1 MSIADSIIKG
11 TYGNNN
17 TVGIKY
23 SSKKTSIADS
33 IINGS
38 YYETLKKRK
47 KEKEEEQKRIAE
59 QQKLEKEQQVKKQV
73 ENVSTYGPTT
83 QTNKVQTVT
92 DKLKNIAP
100 VSNEAIKSNS
110 QIGETQKVTRSDVK
124 AQQKAT
130 EINQDLKN
138 GNKASAIGA
147 ILNGIPEGIKSGV
160 AKSINALN
168 ILGARTFDEQDKK
181 INWMQDEIL
190 KDKPNATANRL
201 KDMPSFANRAKNKLL
216 DKAEDLDDRTAMHSK
231 TVSQIENSKVKT
243 AAGVSSSIGEM
254 VPAMISNIIAPGSGI
269 YASAV
274 QNAGGSAMETLNSDR
289 NNIDKAVRT
298 GVLKGTASAL
308 TEKITGGNLIAKGG
322 LDNAIGRVI
331 KGNVKSKI
339 GQNLLYKGYQILGE
353 MGEEQLEN
361 EAGYVIDKVIN
372 NKDMPDLKQRWEEA
386 TETAK
391 MTGLTTIA
399 LNLVGLGGGSIDD
412 VELSDMS
419 TKDKKTIKDIL
430 ERAKKT
436 GTFKEGELADLVSK
450 TDVDNKI
457 APIKDLDYL
466 ESAKKNNI
474 DTNNETV
481 RSIARITNERGI
493 KASYD
498 SNAFTNTNQNALWRI
513 KTDENGNVT
522 REVIINPNADT
533 NKTLQNIAI
542 HELTHDIEGTEQYN
556 QIKDIILKYDKTKNG
571 FEEARKSLA
580 ETYSKMYDKNSAD
593 FNELVDNE
601 AVADILGN
609 KLGDQDFINNLTMQ
623 NRTLGQKIYDW
634 VVDKFNKLNGKLGY
648 KSEKIYWADVKNKFE
663 NAFKQEY
670 QNTNNQTSRFS
681 IQTTADGNK
690 YVKVDTNQD
699 IFEGK
704 NINEQIKIA
713 RRYIL
718 DNFRENGINFNESN
732 IKVTSKTANEY
743 THPKNKL
750 PQSTRESKIKAST
763 ELDNLLNISEY
774 QYSSKD
780 DGRHSFAK
788 DGWDYYKTVFEVNG
802 VKFEGLIN
810 IAKDGNKK
818 TFYDVTKIKRIS
830 QNRSTS
836 ANAFSTSLTN
846 SNNSIAP
853 IKDDVNTTKYSMQ
866 ESENNTQLSERAEKE
881 LHRYVHMNK
890 EELNKAFSD
899 AVENKEN
906 MLEEYN
912 RLSKEYKD
920 FQKSEEFINVLKNED
935 YDSEIWSKA
944 GKYADKLR
952 YYNENYEKYKAQQ
965 DAINSLLM
973 GKKAD
978 VRSSK
983 QIVKEAEKHFGITDN
998 FKETAYIDINGN
1010 QIDFSGKHEG
1020 GMSGSRSL
1028 DHRQI
1033 NEIDID
1039 MQSFINM
1046 GNIRIIPEGNGI
1058 NLSMEPNEKQY
1069 ITLSKY
1075 IDNAD
1080 GEIYID
1086 IDKSSNTY
1094 DSAEY
1099 KAGTSTSKIISDIQY
1114 YFKNGTFP
1122 KQSELA
1128 QFRYSL
1134 TKNNAWQEY
1143 LNKNYKNTGRGETIK
1158 DVKLAPVNN
1167 KTLKS
1172 IAPVNSE
1179 TTNIQKNYNL
1189 TDEDLSVLN
1198 KIYEKEGKTEV
1209 LTKKEKAKIL
1219 EKYASDKYKFGDS
1232 LDILAQKFVNKG
1244 HYIDKLSEDAKNPEL
1259 KFMYDR
1265 NLNSFAEGQ
1274 YVIGVAQTDNNGKK
1288 IGKSI
1293 NDIWKPIEEAKLT
1306 KEFSD
1311 YLVNMHNANT
1321 SERGKYIIGKDIGPT
1336 KSSAIALELEQKH
1349 PEFKKYAKE
1358 IKEFNHNNLL
1368 NLKDAGMITQDTI
1381 DYIETMYPNYIP
1393 ISRNFDGNSYVG
1405 DNEKTGAAGP
1415 LKRLKGGSTDIQP
1428 LKDGLAEQAIRI
1440 KRLINQNK
1448 LGQELAKTLVN
1459 AKVDENI
1466 DVEVAQSLLFELDTL
1481 VDTDQKGNKYYTYF
1495 EDGKLQKL
1503 KINDKLYE
1511 SLRPSERSKIE
1522 STLTLKGIQKLT
1534 NLQRSLL
1541 TSDNP
1546 VFIATNFFKDIQD
1559 GAFNSKY
1566 SKKFFKNY
1574 GKALNEIVT
1583 KGKYYESYMANG
1595 GMSNTYFEYDTGVK
1609 KKGNKFVEKIRNA
1622 NEIVEQLPR
1631 LSEFISTL
1639 EDGKSLNE
1647 ALYNAAEITT
1657 NFKRGGDI
1665 TKAFNRNGFNFL
1677 NASIQGLDKQ
1687 FRNFSGKNGA
1697 KGYANLLVKATVMG
1711 VAPAVLNHMLLDDD
1725 DDYEKLPESTK
1736 DLYYLFKYGDGKF
1749 IRIPKGRVLS
1759 IFGSAARRTL
1769 ETAEGQEEAWKDFK
1783 NTVKNQIAPN
1793 NPWEDNLLAPIRAV
1807 KNNKTWYGGDLVSS
1821 RLQKELPKNQY
1832 DETTDN
1838 LSKWLGAK
1846 LNVSPKK
1853 INYLIDQYSGG
1864 IGDVLLP
1871 EITPQAKKNVIVDKF
1886 TTDSVL
1892 KNKNVGKFYETLEK
1906 QTQIANDSFATD
1918 EDQLQLKYL
1927 NSVSKEMG
1935 DLYKEKRK
1943 IQMSNI
1949 SNKEKTAKVREIQEK
1964 INTLAEKGLSNYN
1977 TGIKT
1982 KNSYKAGGENYYKDG
1997 KGEWQKLDD
2006 DELKGGLSVDTYAD
2020 YKQKVYKETQS
2031 KRESGKL
2038 TKTQSLKDKDK
2049 LEILLNSNYS
2059 SKEKTAIYENY
2070 ILSSTNTTYPLL
2082 KKSGIDID
2090 EYMKYLQQDFKS
2102 EKKDNGTTS
2111 GKTVAGSAKRKTYK
2125 YVNSMNI
2132 SYEQKLLLLGTQYK
2146 LNNAER
2152 TKLYNYVKTLD
2163 YSQEEMQK
2171 VFEKLQGFTV
2181 YKDGRVTW

>member
-322 LDNAIGRVI
+322 LDNAIGRAI

-450 TDVDNKI
+450 TDTDNKF

-763 ELDNLLNISEY
+763 ELDNLLNVSEY

-866 ESENNTQLSERAEKE
+866 ESENN
-881 LHRYVHMNK
+881 
-890 EELNKAFSD
+890 
-899 AVENKEN
+899 
-906 MLEEYN
+906 
-912 RLSKEYKD
+912 
-920 FQKSEEFINVLKNED
+920 
-935 YDSEIWSKA
+935 
-944 GKYADKLR
+944 
-952 YYNENYEKYKAQQ
+952 
-965 DAINSLLM
+965 
-973 GKKAD
+973 
-978 VRSSK
+978 
-983 QIVKEAEKHFGITDN
+983 
-998 FKETAYIDINGN
+998 
-1010 QIDFSGKHEG
+1010 
-1020 GMSGSRSL
+1020 
-1028 DHRQI
+1028 
-1033 NEIDID
+1033 
-1039 MQSFINM
+1039 
-1046 GNIRIIPEGNGI
+1046 
-1058 NLSMEPNEKQY
+1058 
-1069 ITLSKY
+1069 
-1075 IDNAD
+1075 
-1080 GEIYID
+1080 
-1086 IDKSSNTY
+1086 
-1094 DSAEY
+1094 
-1099 KAGTSTSKIISDIQY
+1099 
-1114 YFKNGTFP
+1114 
-1122 KQSELA
+1122 
-1128 QFRYSL
+1128 
-1134 TKNNAWQEY
+1134 AWQEY
-1143 LNKNYKNTGRGETIK
+1143 LNKNYKNTGRGEAIK
-1158 DVKLAPVNN
+1158 DVKLAPVKNG
-1167 KTLKS
+1167 
-1172 IAPVNSE
+1172 
-1179 TTNIQKNYNL
+1179 NIQNNYNL
-1189 TDEDLSVLN
+1189 TDDDLSVLN

-1321 SERGKYIIGKDIGPT
+1321 SERGKYIIGRDIGPT
-1336 KSSAIALELEQKH
+1336 ESSAIALELEQKH

-1393 ISRNFDGNSYVG
+1393 ISRNYDGNSYVG

-1428 LKDGLAEQAIRI
+1428 LKDGLAGQAIRI

-1466 DVEVAQSLLFELDTL
+1466 DVEVAPSLLFELDTL

-1511 SLRPSERSKIE
+1511 SLRPSERSKLE
-1522 STLTLKGIQKLT
+1522 STLPVKALQKVT
-1534 NLQRSLL
+1534 DIHRSLL

-1546 VFIATNFFKDIQD
+1546 VFIVTNFFKDIQD

-1583 KGKYYESYMANG
+1583 KGEYYESYMANG
-1595 GMSNTYFEYDTGVK
+1595 GMSNTYFEYDKGVK
-1609 KKGNKFVEKIRNA
+1609 KKGNKFVENIRNA

-1665 TKAFNRNGFNFL
+1665 TKAINRNGANFL

-1769 ETAEGQEEAWKDFK
+1769 ETAEGEKDSWKGFK
-1783 NTVKNQIAPN
+1783 DTVVNQIAPN
-1793 NPWEDNLLAPIRAV
+1793 NPLEDNILAPVIAV

-2102 EKKDNGTTS
+2102 DKKENGTTS
-2111 GKTVAGSAKRKTYK
+2111 GKTVTGSAKRKTYE

-2181 YKDGRVTW
+2181 YKNGKVTW

>member
-92 DKLKNIAP
+92 YKLKNIAP

-322 LDNAIGRVI
+322 LDNAIGRAI

-450 TDVDNKI
+450 TDTDNKI

-493 KASYD
+493 KASYN

-601 AVADILGN
+601 AVADILAN

-634 VVDKFNKLNGKLGY
+634 VVDKLNKLNGKLGY

-681 IQTTADGNK
+681 IQTTA
-690 YVKVDTNQD
+690 
-699 IFEGK
+699 
-704 NINEQIKIA
+704 
-713 RRYIL
+713 
-718 DNFRENGINFNESN
+718 
-732 IKVTSKTANEY
+732 
-743 THPKNKL
+743 
-750 PQSTRESKIKAST
+750 
-763 ELDNLLNISEY
+763 
-774 QYSSKD
+774 
-780 DGRHSFAK
+780 
-788 DGWDYYKTVFEVNG
+788 
-802 VKFEGLIN
+802 
-810 IAKDGNKK
+810 DGNKK

-866 ESENNTQLSERAEKE
+866 ESENNSGSFNLPKIKEGYTRLYRGLENEYDANYDKRKIDNSNGYESWTDSYELAKAYGDNVYYIDVPTSEIKNSIIDEDSTSETYGDRNLIYANDKPVGIKGKSGSEYMLYTDHDNYSSLKYNKVENNDSAKDNKGRTLTKEQQEYFKDSKIKDRNGLLMTVYHGTNNDFNIFDKQYVSKNTKNAGFYGDGFYFTPDKESARQYGKSSKEVYLDIKNPFSFSELSQYNGEDYYSD
-881 LHRYVHMNK
+881 YVQIKNLV
-890 EELNKAFSD
+890 ELNSEWGNIPVKFNDKNTWGDIYEDVKAMLD
-899 AVENKEN
+899 GNKTDEEIDN
-906 MLEEYN
+906 LMYDKYGEIPEKINDKLYNYSKRNNYKTLSQVLEENGYDGIIN
-912 RLSKEYKD
+912 RETPENSTEIVAFNSNQIK
-920 FQKSEEFINVLKNED
+920 NVDNT
-935 YDSEIWSKA
+935 
-944 GKYADKLR
+944 
-952 YYNENYEKYKAQQ
+952 NP
-965 DAINSLLM
+965 
-973 GKKAD
+973 
-978 VRSSK
+978 
-983 QIVKEAEKHFGITDN
+983 TDN
-998 FKETAYIDINGN
+998 PDI
-1010 QIDFSGKHEG
+1010 
-1020 GMSGSRSL
+1020 
-1028 DHRQI
+1028 
-1033 NEIDID
+1033 
-1039 MQSFINM
+1039 
-1046 GNIRIIPEGNGI
+1046 
-1058 NLSMEPNEKQY
+1058 
-1069 ITLSKY
+1069 
-1075 IDNAD
+1075 
-1080 GEIYID
+1080 
-1086 IDKSSNTY
+1086 
-1094 DSAEY
+1094 
-1099 KAGTSTSKIISDIQY
+1099 
-1114 YFKNGTFP
+1114 
-1122 KQSELA
+1122 
-1128 QFRYSL
+1128 RYSQ
-1134 TKNNAWQEY
+1134 NNESWQEY

-1158 DVKLAPVNN
+1158 DVKLAPVKN
-1167 KTLKS
+1167 
-1172 IAPVNSE
+1172 E
-1179 TTNIQKNYNL
+1179 NIQNNYNL

-1259 KFMYDR
+1259 KFIYDR

-1321 SERGKYIIGKDIGPT
+1321 SDRGQYIIGRDIGPT
-1336 KSSAIALELEQKH
+1336 ESSAIALELEQKH

-1358 IKEFNHNNLL
+1358 IKKFNHNNLL

-1466 DVEVAQSLLFELDTL
+1466 DVEVAPSLLFELDTL

-1511 SLRPSERSKIE
+1511 SLRPSERSKLE
-1522 STLTLKGIQKLT
+1522 STLPVKALQKVT
-1534 NLQRSLL
+1534 NLHRSLL

-1566 SKKFFKNY
+1566 SKKFLKNY

-1622 NEIVEQLPR
+1622 NEVVEQLPR

-1665 TKAFNRNGFNFL
+1665 TKAINRNGANFL

-1769 ETAEGQEEAWKDFK
+1769 ETAEGEKDSWKGFK
-1783 NTVKNQIAPN
+1783 DTVVNQIAPN
-1793 NPWEDNLLAPIRAV
+1793 NPLEDNILAPVIAV

-1982 KNSYKAGGENYYKDG
+1982 KNSYKVGGENYYKDG

-2006 DELKGGLSVDTYAD
+2006 DELKGGLSIDTYAD

-2111 GKTVAGSAKRKTYK
+2111 GKTVAGSAKRKTYE

-2146 LNNAER
+2146 LNNEER

>member
-322 LDNAIGRVI
+322 LDNAIGRAI

-450 TDVDNKI
+450 TDTDNKI

-634 VVDKFNKLNGKLGY
+634 VVDKFNKLSGKLGY

-763 ELDNLLNISEY
+763 ELDNLLNVSEY

-866 ESENNTQLSERAEKE
+866 ESENN
-881 LHRYVHMNK
+881 
-890 EELNKAFSD
+890 
-899 AVENKEN
+899 
-906 MLEEYN
+906 
-912 RLSKEYKD
+912 
-920 FQKSEEFINVLKNED
+920 
-935 YDSEIWSKA
+935 
-944 GKYADKLR
+944 
-952 YYNENYEKYKAQQ
+952 
-965 DAINSLLM
+965 
-973 GKKAD
+973 
-978 VRSSK
+978 
-983 QIVKEAEKHFGITDN
+983 
-998 FKETAYIDINGN
+998 
-1010 QIDFSGKHEG
+1010 
-1020 GMSGSRSL
+1020 
-1028 DHRQI
+1028 
-1033 NEIDID
+1033 
-1039 MQSFINM
+1039 
-1046 GNIRIIPEGNGI
+1046 
-1058 NLSMEPNEKQY
+1058 
-1069 ITLSKY
+1069 
-1075 IDNAD
+1075 
-1080 GEIYID
+1080 
-1086 IDKSSNTY
+1086 
-1094 DSAEY
+1094 
-1099 KAGTSTSKIISDIQY
+1099 
-1114 YFKNGTFP
+1114 
-1122 KQSELA
+1122 
-1128 QFRYSL
+1128 
-1134 TKNNAWQEY
+1134 AWQEY
-1143 LNKNYKNTGRGETIK
+1143 LNKNYKNTGRGEAIK
-1158 DVKLAPVNN
+1158 DVKLAPVKN
-1167 KTLKS
+1167 
-1172 IAPVNSE
+1172 E
-1179 TTNIQKNYNL
+1179 NIQNNYNL
-1189 TDEDLSVLN
+1189 TDDDLSVLN

-1259 KFMYDR
+1259 KFIYDR

-1321 SERGKYIIGKDIGPT
+1321 SERGKYIIGRDIGPT
-1336 KSSAIALELEQKH
+1336 ESSAIALELEQKH

-1428 LKDGLAEQAIRI
+1428 LKDGLAGQAIRI

-1466 DVEVAQSLLFELDTL
+1466 DVEVAPSLLFELDTL

-1511 SLRPSERSKIE
+1511 SLRPSERSKLE
-1522 STLTLKGIQKLT
+1522 STLPVKALQKVT
-1534 NLQRSLL
+1534 NLHRSLL

-1566 SKKFFKNY
+1566 SKKFLKNY

-1622 NEIVEQLPR
+1622 NEVVEQLPR

-1665 TKAFNRNGFNFL
+1665 TKAINRNGANFL

-1769 ETAEGQEEAWKDFK
+1769 ETAEGEKDSWKGFK
-1783 NTVKNQIAPN
+1783 DTVVNQIAPN
-1793 NPWEDNLLAPIRAV
+1793 NPLEDNILAPVIAV

-1871 EITPQAKKNVIVDKF
+1871 EVTPQAKKNVIVDKF

>member
-1 MSIADSIIKG
+1 MRIVRISDLS
-11 TYGNNN
+11 
-17 TVGIKY
+17 
-23 SSKKTSIADS
+23 
-33 IINGS
+33 
-38 YYETLKKRK
+38 E
-47 KEKEEEQKRIAE
+47 KEKKKWEEELE
-59 QQKLEKEQQVKKQV
+59 QRKAAYRETIEARNSKTEEKTANISIPYSTVTQNNKQQ
-73 ENVSTYGPTT
+73 TL
-83 QTNKVQTVT
+83 TNK
-92 DKLKNIAP
+92 LKAIAP
-100 VSNEAIKSNS
+100 INNEPIKSS
-110 QIGETQKVTRSDVK
+110 SRIGETKKVTFSDVK
-124 AQQKAT
+124 AQQKAKK
-130 EINQDLKN
+130 INADLKN

-322 LDNAIGRVI
+322 LDNAIGRAI

-436 GTFKEGELADLVSK
+436 GTFKEGELAALVSK
-450 TDVDNKI
+450 TDNKI
-457 APIKDLDYL
+457 VPIRDLDYL

-634 VVDKFNKLNGKLGY
+634 VVDKLNKLNGKVGY
-648 KSEKIYWADVKNKFE
+648 KSERIYWADVKNKFE

-690 YVKVDTNQD
+690 YVKVDTDQD
-699 IFEGK
+699 IFKGMDPKDYNKIAKMYIQDYLMGKTTLSSNDKAIIDGKGASKYTNPGKTQYYFNEKMKLTPELKNVLKIAQKDSMAAPTKATSKFPSWEYYKFNFELAGK
-704 NINEQIKIA
+704 N
-713 RRYIL
+713 
-718 DNFRENGINFNESN
+718 
-732 IKVTSKTANEY
+732 
-743 THPKNKL
+743 
-750 PQSTRESKIKAST
+750 
-763 ELDNLLNISEY
+763 
-774 QYSSKD
+774 
-780 DGRHSFAK
+780 
-788 DGWDYYKTVFEVNG
+788 
-802 VKFEGLIN
+802 FEGTIN
-810 IAKDGNKK
+810 IGVDKNGEKHFYEINKIHTTSVSSVSTNK
-818 TFYDVTKIKRIS
+818 FSSTDSIK
-830 QNRSTS
+830 
-836 ANAFSTSLTN
+836 
-846 SNNSIAP
+846 NSIAP
-853 IKDDVNTTKYSMQ
+853 IKDDVNTSKYSMQ
-866 ESENNTQLSERAEKE
+866 ESENNAALSEKAKKE
-881 LHRYVHMNK
+881 LHRYVYMNK
-890 EELNKAFSD
+890 EQLNEAFSD

-912 RLSKEYKD
+912 RLSKEYKE
-920 FQKSEEFINVLKNED
+920 FQSTEEFMKALKNED
-935 YDSEIWSKA
+935 YDSEVWDKA

-965 DAINSLLM
+965 EAINSLLIEN
-973 GKKAD
+973 KTD
-978 VRSSK
+978 IRSSE
-983 QIVKEAEKHFGITDN
+983 QIVREAEKHFGITNN

-1039 MQSFINM
+1039 MQSFIDM
-1046 GNIRIIPEGNGI
+1046 GNIRVIPEGNGI
-1058 NLSMEPNEKQY
+1058 NLSIEPNKKQY

-1099 KAGTSTSKIISDIQY
+1099 KAGTPTSKIISDIQY

-1143 LNKNYKNTGRGETIK
+1143 LNKNYKNTGKGETIK
-1158 DVKLAPVNN
+1158 EVKLAPV
-1167 KTLKS
+1167 K
-1172 IAPVNSE
+1172 SE

-1198 KIYEKEGKTEV
+1198 KIYEKENKTEV

-1232 LDILAQKFVNKG
+1232 LDILAQKFINKG

-1321 SERGKYIIGKDIGPT
+1321 SERGKYIIGRDIGPRE
-1336 KSSAIALELEQKH
+1336 SSAIALELEQKH

-1405 DNEKTGAAGP
+1405 DNEKTGAVGP

-1459 AKVDENI
+1459 AKVNENV
-1466 DVEVAQSLLFELDTL
+1466 DVEVAPSLLFKLDTL

-1511 SLRPSERSKIE
+1511 SLRPSERSKLE
-1522 STLTLKGIQKLT
+1522 STLPVKALQKVTSLH
-1534 NLQRSLL
+1534 RSLL

-1566 SKKFFKNY
+1566 SKKFLKNY

-1622 NEIVEQLPR
+1622 NEVVEQLPR

-1665 TKAFNRNGFNFL
+1665 TKAINRNGANFL

-1769 ETAEGQEEAWKDFK
+1769 ETAEGEKDSWKGFK
-1783 NTVKNQIAPN
+1783 DTVVNQIAPN
-1793 NPWEDNLLAPIRAV
+1793 NPLEDNILAPVIAV

-1838 LSKWLGAK
+1838 LSKWLGEK
-1846 LNVSPKK
+1846 LNLSPKK
-1853 INYLIDQYSGG
+1853 INYLLDQYSGG
-1864 IGDVLLP
+1864 IGDILLP
-1871 EITPQAKKNVIVDKF
+1871 AITPQAKKNVIVDKF
-1886 TTDSVL
+1886 TADSVF
-1892 KNKNVGKFYETLEK
+1892 KNKYPGKFYETLEK

-1997 KGEWQKLDD
+1997 KGEWQKLDN

-2102 EKKDNGTTS
+2102 DKKDNGTTS
-2111 GKTVAGSAKRKTYK
+2111 GKTVAGSAKRKTYE
-2125 YVNSMNI
+2125 YVNNMNI

-2146 LNNAER
+2146 LNDTER

>member
-289 NNIDKAVRT
+289 NNIDKAVGT
-298 GVLKGTASAL
+298 GVLKGTVSAL

-322 LDNAIGRVI
+322 LDNVIGRAI

-580 ETYSKMYDKNSAD
+580 ETYSKMYDKSSVD

-763 ELDNLLNISEY
+763 ELDNLLNVSEY

-866 ESENNTQLSERAEKE
+866 ESENN
-881 LHRYVHMNK
+881 
-890 EELNKAFSD
+890 
-899 AVENKEN
+899 
-906 MLEEYN
+906 
-912 RLSKEYKD
+912 
-920 FQKSEEFINVLKNED
+920 
-935 YDSEIWSKA
+935 
-944 GKYADKLR
+944 
-952 YYNENYEKYKAQQ
+952 
-965 DAINSLLM
+965 
-973 GKKAD
+973 
-978 VRSSK
+978 
-983 QIVKEAEKHFGITDN
+983 
-998 FKETAYIDINGN
+998 
-1010 QIDFSGKHEG
+1010 
-1020 GMSGSRSL
+1020 
-1028 DHRQI
+1028 
-1033 NEIDID
+1033 
-1039 MQSFINM
+1039 
-1046 GNIRIIPEGNGI
+1046 
-1058 NLSMEPNEKQY
+1058 
-1069 ITLSKY
+1069 
-1075 IDNAD
+1075 
-1080 GEIYID
+1080 
-1086 IDKSSNTY
+1086 
-1094 DSAEY
+1094 
-1099 KAGTSTSKIISDIQY
+1099 
-1114 YFKNGTFP
+1114 
-1122 KQSELA
+1122 
-1128 QFRYSL
+1128 
-1134 TKNNAWQEY
+1134 AWQEY
-1143 LNKNYKNTGRGETIK
+1143 LNKNYKNTGRGEAIK
-1158 DVKLAPVNN
+1158 DVKLAPVKN
-1167 KTLKS
+1167 
-1172 IAPVNSE
+1172 E
-1179 TTNIQKNYNL
+1179 NIQNNYNL
-1189 TDEDLSVLN
+1189 TDDDLSVLN

-1259 KFMYDR
+1259 KFIYDR

-1321 SERGKYIIGKDIGPT
+1321 SERGKYIIGRDIGPT
-1336 KSSAIALELEQKH
+1336 ESSAIALELEQKH

-1358 IKEFNHNNLL
+1358 IKKFNHNNLL

-1428 LKDGLAEQAIRI
+1428 LKDGLAGQAIRI

-1466 DVEVAQSLLFELDTL
+1466 DVEVAPSLLFELDTL

-1511 SLRPSERSKIE
+1511 SLRPSERSKLE
-1522 STLTLKGIQKLT
+1522 STLPVKALQKVT
-1534 NLQRSLL
+1534 NLHRSLL

-1566 SKKFFKNY
+1566 SKKFLKNY

-1622 NEIVEQLPR
+1622 NEVVEQLPR

-1665 TKAFNRNGFNFL
+1665 TKAINRNGANFL

-1769 ETAEGQEEAWKDFK
+1769 ETAEGEKDSWKGFK
-1783 NTVKNQIAPN
+1783 DTVVNQIAPN
-1793 NPWEDNLLAPIRAV
+1793 NPLEDNILAPVIAV

-2031 KRESGKL
+2031 KRKEGKL

-2059 SKEKTAIYENY
+2059 SKEKSTIYENY
-2070 ILSSTNTTYPLL
+2070 ILSSTNTIYPLL

-2102 EKKDNGTTS
+2102 DKKENGTTS
-2111 GKTVAGSAKRKTYK
+2111 GKTVTGSAKRKTYE

>member
-289 NNIDKAVRT
+289 NNIDKAVGT

-322 LDNAIGRVI
+322 LDNAVGRVI

-450 TDVDNKI
+450 TDTDNKI

-763 ELDNLLNISEY
+763 ELDNLLNVSEY

-866 ESENNTQLSERAEKE
+866 ESENN
-881 LHRYVHMNK
+881 
-890 EELNKAFSD
+890 
-899 AVENKEN
+899 
-906 MLEEYN
+906 
-912 RLSKEYKD
+912 
-920 FQKSEEFINVLKNED
+920 
-935 YDSEIWSKA
+935 
-944 GKYADKLR
+944 
-952 YYNENYEKYKAQQ
+952 
-965 DAINSLLM
+965 
-973 GKKAD
+973 
-978 VRSSK
+978 
-983 QIVKEAEKHFGITDN
+983 
-998 FKETAYIDINGN
+998 
-1010 QIDFSGKHEG
+1010 
-1020 GMSGSRSL
+1020 
-1028 DHRQI
+1028 
-1033 NEIDID
+1033 
-1039 MQSFINM
+1039 
-1046 GNIRIIPEGNGI
+1046 
-1058 NLSMEPNEKQY
+1058 
-1069 ITLSKY
+1069 
-1075 IDNAD
+1075 
-1080 GEIYID
+1080 
-1086 IDKSSNTY
+1086 
-1094 DSAEY
+1094 
-1099 KAGTSTSKIISDIQY
+1099 
-1114 YFKNGTFP
+1114 
-1122 KQSELA
+1122 
-1128 QFRYSL
+1128 
-1134 TKNNAWQEY
+1134 AWQEY

-1158 DVKLAPVNN
+1158 DVKLAPVKN
-1167 KTLKS
+1167 
-1172 IAPVNSE
+1172 E
-1179 TTNIQKNYNL
+1179 NIQNNYNL
-1189 TDEDLSVLN
+1189 TDDDLSVLN

-1259 KFMYDR
+1259 KFIYDR

-1321 SERGKYIIGKDIGPT
+1321 SERGKYIIGRDIGPT
-1336 KSSAIALELEQKH
+1336 ESSAIALELERKH

-1428 LKDGLAEQAIRI
+1428 LKDGLAGQAIRI

-1466 DVEVAQSLLFELDTL
+1466 DVEVAPSLLFELDTL

-1511 SLRPSERSKIE
+1511 SLRPSERSKLE
-1522 STLTLKGIQKLT
+1522 STLPVKALQKVT
-1534 NLQRSLL
+1534 DIHKSLL

-1546 VFIATNFFKDIQD
+1546 LFIVTNFFKDIQD

-1595 GMSNTYFEYDTGVK
+1595 GMSNTYFEYDKGVK
-1609 KKGNKFVEKIRNA
+1609 KKGNKIIEKIRST

-1665 TKAFNRNGFNFL
+1665 TKAINRNGANFL

-1687 FRNFSGKNGA
+1687 FRNFSRENGA
-1697 KGYANLLVKATVMG
+1697 KGYVNLLVKATVMG
-1711 VAPAVLNHMLLDDD
+1711 VAPAVLNHILLKDDD
-1725 DDYEKLPESTK
+1725 EYKKLSDYIK
-1736 DLYYLFKYGDGKF
+1736 DEYYLFKKADGNFAK
-1749 IRIPKGRVLS
+1749 IPKGRVLS

-1769 ETAEGQEEAWKDFK
+1769 ETAEGEKDSWKGFK
-1783 NTVKNQIAPN
+1783 DTVVNQIAPN
-1793 NPWEDNLLAPIRAV
+1793 NPLEDNILAPVIAV

-1838 LSKWLGAK
+1838 LSKWLGEK
-1846 LNVSPKK
+1846 LNLSPKK
-1853 INYLIDQYSGG
+1853 INYLLDQYSGG
-1864 IGDVLLP
+1864 IGDILLP
-1871 EITPQAKKNVIVDKF
+1871 AITPQAKKNVIVDKF
-1886 TTDSVL
+1886 TADSVF
-1892 KNKNVGKFYETLEK
+1892 KNKYPGKFYETLEK

-1997 KGEWQKLDD
+1997 KGEWQKLDE

-2031 KRESGKL
+2031 KRKEGKL

-2059 SKEKTAIYENY
+2059 SKEKSAIYENY

-2102 EKKDNGTTS
+2102 DKKENGTTS
-2111 GKTVAGSAKRKTYK
+2111 GKTVTGSAKRKTYE

>member
-322 LDNAIGRVI
+322 LDNAIGRAI

-450 TDVDNKI
+450 TDTDNKI

-670 QNTNNQTSRFS
+670 QGLDTNKTKLS
-681 IQTTADGNK
+681 IEQNNKGK
-690 YVKVDTNQD
+690 YVKADRQVITGNDSLKWEAQVENYINNNIRQGKDVQVETENGDILTITKDTAGKARFRNKITDKNGNTRYLNNKEFLSKLTAETHVDELAQISQKINKKPIPD
-699 IFEGK
+699 YKNHKFARDGFDYRSAYFEDFDGQYYKITMSVGK
-704 NINEQIKIA
+704 N
-713 RRYIL
+713 
-718 DNFRENGINFNESN
+718 GIIDTIYN
-732 IKVTSKTANEY
+732 IGKM
-743 THPKNKL
+743 
-750 PQSTRESKIKAST
+750 
-763 ELDNLLNISEY
+763 D
-774 QYSSKD
+774 
-780 DGRHSFAK
+780 
-788 DGWDYYKTVFEVNG
+788 
-802 VKFEGLIN
+802 
-810 IAKDGNKK
+810 KK
-818 TFYDVTKIKRIS
+818 
-830 QNRSTS
+830 NRSKSSLVAQRPSDKKITS
-836 ANAFSTSLTN
+836 NEEITSI
-846 SNNSIAP
+846 NSIAP

-866 ESENNTQLSERAEKE
+866 ES
-881 LHRYVHMNK
+881 
-890 EELNKAFSD
+890 
-899 AVENKEN
+899 
-906 MLEEYN
+906 
-912 RLSKEYKD
+912 
-920 FQKSEEFINVLKNED
+920 
-935 YDSEIWSKA
+935 
-944 GKYADKLR
+944 
-952 YYNENYEKYKAQQ
+952 
-965 DAINSLLM
+965 
-973 GKKAD
+973 
-978 VRSSK
+978 
-983 QIVKEAEKHFGITDN
+983 
-998 FKETAYIDINGN
+998 
-1010 QIDFSGKHEG
+1010 
-1020 GMSGSRSL
+1020 
-1028 DHRQI
+1028 
-1033 NEIDID
+1033 
-1039 MQSFINM
+1039 
-1046 GNIRIIPEGNGI
+1046 
-1058 NLSMEPNEKQY
+1058 
-1069 ITLSKY
+1069 
-1075 IDNAD
+1075 
-1080 GEIYID
+1080 
-1086 IDKSSNTY
+1086 
-1094 DSAEY
+1094 
-1099 KAGTSTSKIISDIQY
+1099 
-1114 YFKNGTFP
+1114 
-1122 KQSELA
+1122 
-1128 QFRYSL
+1128 
-1134 TKNNAWQEY
+1134 KNNAWQEY

-1259 KFMYDR
+1259 KFIYDR

-1274 YVIGVAQTDNNGKK
+1274 YVIGVAQTDNNGNK
-1288 IGKSI
+1288 IGKSL

-1321 SERGKYIIGKDIGPT
+1321 SERGKYIIGRDIGPT
-1336 KSSAIALELEQKH
+1336 ESSAIALELEQKH

-1393 ISRNFDGNSYVG
+1393 ISRNYDGNSYVG

-1428 LKDGLAEQAIRI
+1428 LKDGLAGQAIRI

-1459 AKVDENI
+1459 AKVDENV
-1466 DVEVAQSLLFELDTL
+1466 DVEDTPSSLFERNTL

-1583 KGKYYESYMANG
+1583 KGKYYELYMANG

>member
-201 KDMPSFANRAKNKLL
+201 KNMPSFANRAKNKLL

-231 TVSQIENSKVKT
+231 TVSQIENTKVKT

-322 LDNAIGRVI
+322 LDNVIGRAI

-450 TDVDNKI
+450 TDTDNKI

-763 ELDNLLNISEY
+763 ELDNLLNVSEY

-866 ESENNTQLSERAEKE
+866 ESENN
-881 LHRYVHMNK
+881 
-890 EELNKAFSD
+890 
-899 AVENKEN
+899 
-906 MLEEYN
+906 
-912 RLSKEYKD
+912 
-920 FQKSEEFINVLKNED
+920 
-935 YDSEIWSKA
+935 
-944 GKYADKLR
+944 
-952 YYNENYEKYKAQQ
+952 
-965 DAINSLLM
+965 
-973 GKKAD
+973 
-978 VRSSK
+978 
-983 QIVKEAEKHFGITDN
+983 
-998 FKETAYIDINGN
+998 
-1010 QIDFSGKHEG
+1010 
-1020 GMSGSRSL
+1020 
-1028 DHRQI
+1028 
-1033 NEIDID
+1033 
-1039 MQSFINM
+1039 
-1046 GNIRIIPEGNGI
+1046 
-1058 NLSMEPNEKQY
+1058 
-1069 ITLSKY
+1069 
-1075 IDNAD
+1075 
-1080 GEIYID
+1080 
-1086 IDKSSNTY
+1086 
-1094 DSAEY
+1094 
-1099 KAGTSTSKIISDIQY
+1099 
-1114 YFKNGTFP
+1114 
-1122 KQSELA
+1122 
-1128 QFRYSL
+1128 
-1134 TKNNAWQEY
+1134 AWQEY
-1143 LNKNYKNTGRGETIK
+1143 LNKNYKNTGRGEAIK
-1158 DVKLAPVNN
+1158 DVKLAPVKN
-1167 KTLKS
+1167 
-1172 IAPVNSE
+1172 E
-1179 TTNIQKNYNL
+1179 NIQNNYNL
-1189 TDEDLSVLN
+1189 TDDDLSVLN

-1259 KFMYDR
+1259 KFIYDR

-1321 SERGKYIIGKDIGPT
+1321 SERGKYIIGRDIGPT
-1336 KSSAIALELEQKH
+1336 ESSAIALELEQKH

-1428 LKDGLAEQAIRI
+1428 LKDGLAGQAIRI

-1466 DVEVAQSLLFELDTL
+1466 DVEVAPSLLFELDTL

-1511 SLRPSERSKIE
+1511 SLRPSERSKLE
-1522 STLTLKGIQKLT
+1522 STLPVKALQKVT
-1534 NLQRSLL
+1534 NLHRSLL

-1566 SKKFFKNY
+1566 SKKFLKNY

-1622 NEIVEQLPR
+1622 NEVVEQLPR

-1665 TKAFNRNGFNFL
+1665 TKAINRNGANFL

-1769 ETAEGQEEAWKDFK
+1769 ETAEGEKDSWKGFK
-1783 NTVKNQIAPN
+1783 DTVVNQIAPN
-1793 NPWEDNLLAPIRAV
+1793 NPLEDNILAPVIAV

-1871 EITPQAKKNVIVDKF
+1871 EVTPQAKKNVIVDKF